1 MQTVSLRQGLA
12 LGALAMLAFAA
23 NSLLARLALAEDG
36 AGAWGFSLI
45 RILSGA
51 LVLAL
56 LVRRHLAGAGSWQGA
71 VSLLVYVAG
80 FSFAYLALDAGL
92 GALVLFASVQL
103 TMIGW
108 ALVRGDRLG
117 VLQWSGLALAS
128 AALVWLLS
136 PGGAAPPPLA
146 VAAMLAAGIGWGA
159 YSLIGRSATQ
169 PTAATAGNFL
179 RAGLIALALT
189 PVVLVAA
196 PEALPSGTALLAAV
210 ASGALASGLGYA
222 IWYGALPGLGR
233 AQAGALQLS
242 VPPLAAL
249 GGTVFLNE
257 PLTARLV
264 LATLAILAGIGLVL
278 FTARDRS

>member
-189 PVVLVAA
+189 PLVLIAA
-196 PEALPSGTALLAAV
+196 PEALPSRTALLAAI

-249 GGTVFLNE
+249 GGTVFLSE
-257 PLTARLV
+257 PLTVRLV
-264 LATLAILAGIGLVL
+264 LATLAILAGVSLVL
-278 FTARDRS
+278 FTARDRT

>member
-1 MQTVSLRQGLA
+1 MGITNTRLLA
-12 LGALAMLAFAA
+12 LGALAMVAFAA

-71 VSLLVYVAG
+71 VTLLVYVAG

-117 VLQWSGLALAS
+117 VLQWSGLALAF

-136 PGGAAPPPLA
+136 PGGAAPAPLA

-179 RAGLIALALT
+179 RAGLIALVLT
-189 PVVLVAA
+189 PLVLIAA
-196 PEALPSGTALLAAV
+196 PEALPSRTALLAAI

-249 GGTVFLNE
+249 GGTVFLSE
-257 PLTARLV
+257 PLTVRLV
-264 LATLAILAGIGLVL
+264 LATLAILAGVSLVL
-278 FTARDRS
+278 FTARDRT

>member
-1 MQTVSLRQGLA
+1 MGITNTRLLA
-12 LGALAMLAFAA
+12 LGALAMVAFAA

-71 VSLLVYVAG
+71 VTLLVYVAG

-117 VLQWSGLALAS
+117 VLQWSGLALAF

-136 PGGAAPPPLA
+136 PGGAAPAPLA

-189 PVVLVAA
+189 PLVLIAA
-196 PEALPSGTALLAAV
+196 PEALPSRTALLAAI

-249 GGTVFLNE
+249 GGTVFLSE
-257 PLTARLV
+257 PLTVRLV
-264 LATLAILAGIGLVL
+264 LATLAILAGVSLVL
-278 FTARDRS
+278 FTARDRT